1 MSVTCFSYICPVKLY
16 YYMHHRYF
24 PFRLVTLAL
33 LILSACQKPVATT
46 TAETPL
52 TTMAFGSCNREDLPQ
67 PLWEPIVQNKPQVW
81 VWLGDNMYGD
91 SDTMA
96 VLQRKYNMVLQEPGY
111 QQLQKQAEVIG
122 VWDDHDYGKN
132 DAGKEYKMKAES
144 AQLFWDFIGEPAG
157 SPRRKQE
164 GIYSAHTY
172 GPMGKQVKVILLD
185 SRYHRDSLA
194 RINRVYQVNHTG
206 DILGEEQWRWLEQEL
221 RNSKADI
228 NIIGNGI
235 QVLPEEQVYE
245 KWANF
250 PAARKRLLGLIA
262 ASGAR
267 GVILLSGDRHIAEIS
282 RTSLPG
288 MSYPL
293 YEITS
298 SGLTHVYSGP
308 AIEPNKYRVGNLI
321 KQLNFGVLN
330 FNWGEKSVEVEMLI
344 KGEDDKMLLKETVR
358 Y

>member
-1 MSVTCFSYICPVKLY
+1 MNFKHTPAWL
-16 YYMHHRYF
+16 
-24 PFRLVTLAL
+24 LAMVL
-33 LILSACQKPVATT
+33 LILGACQKPVATSET
-46 TAETPL
+46 ETPL
-52 TTMAFGSCNREDLPQ
+52 TTIAFGSCNREDLPQ
-67 PLWEPIVQNKPQVW
+67 PLWEPIVQTNPQVW
-81 VWLGDNMYGD
+81 IWLGDNIYGD

-96 VLQRKYNMVLQEPGY
+96 VLQRKYNMVQAEPGY
-111 QQLQKQAEVIG
+111 QKLKATADIIG

-132 DAGKEYKMKAES
+132 DAGKEYEMKEES
-144 AQLFWDFIGEPAG
+144 AKLFWDFIGEPAN

-164 GIYSAHTY
+164 GVYSAHTY
-172 GPMGKQVKVILLD
+172 GPKGKKVKVILLD

-194 RINRVYQVNHTG
+194 RINKVYQTNYTG

-221 RNSKADI
+221 RNSDADI
-228 NIIGNGI
+228 NLIGNGI
-235 QVLPEEQVYE
+235 QVLPEEQVFE

-250 PAARKRLLGLIA
+250 PKARKRLLDVIA
-262 ASGAR
+262 ASKAK

-282 RTSLPG
+282 KTTVPG

-298 SGLTHVYSGP
+298 SGLTHVYSGD
-308 AIEPNKYRVGNLI
+308 AIEPNKYRVGSLI

-330 FNWGEKSVEVEMLI
+330 FDWQNDKVKVDMLI
-344 KGEDDKMLLKETVR
+344 KGKNNGTLLEHTVT

>member
-1 MSVTCFSYICPVKLY
+1 MLRKYTHAWL
-16 YYMHHRYF
+16 
-24 PFRLVTLAL
+24 LAVVL
-33 LILSACQKPVATT
+33 LILGACQKPVTVSQT
-46 TAETPL
+46 KTPL
-52 TTMAFGSCNREDLPQ
+52 TTLAFGSCNREDLPQ
-67 PLWEPIVQNKPQVW
+67 PLWEPIVQTNPQVW

-91 SDTMA
+91 SDSMA
-96 VLQRKYNMVLQEPGY
+96 VLQRKYNMVKAEPGY
-111 QQLQKQAEVIG
+111 QKLMATSSIIG

-132 DAGKEYKMKAES
+132 DGGKEYEMKQES
-144 AQLFWDFIGEPAG
+144 AQLFWNFIGEPVN

-164 GIYSAHTY
+164 GVYSAYTY
-172 GPMGKQVKVILLD
+172 GPKGKRVKVILLD

-194 RINRVYQVNHTG
+194 RINKVYQVNHTG
-206 DILGEEQWRWLEQEL
+206 DILGEVQWRWLEREL
-221 RNSKADI
+221 KNSDADI

-250 PAARKRLLGLIA
+250 PKARKRLLDLIA
-262 ASGAR
+262 ASNAR

-282 RTSLPG
+282 KTTLPG
-288 MSYPL
+288 MPYPL

-298 SGLTHVYSGP
+298 SGLTHVYRGE
-308 AIEPNKYRVGNLI
+308 ATEPNKYRVGDLI

-330 FNWGEKSVEVEMLI
+330 FDWQDGKVAVEILI
-344 KGEDDKMLLKETVR
+344 KGEENKILLQHSVT